1 MSIKGSML
9 LLLTEINIPKHILTY
24 KLTQFERMLLFF
36 IVQAI

>member
-9 LLLTEINIPKHILTY
+9 LLLTEINIPKNILTY

-36 IVQAI
+36 MVQAI